1 MGLIF
6 LFIIMKITAKQ
17 YGQYLYQITS
27 DKSFD
32 QSKLK
37 DIIEKFVIT
46 LKNNN
51 DLIKANSIVEQ
62 FVKIWNFENKIV
74 EAEII
79 SAKKI
84 DIKIEQLLID
94 YIKEISKSDEII
106 IKKEIDQNLLG
117 GVVVK
122 YRDKVLDGSVK
133 ATLDE
138 LKNKLI
144 K

>member
-1 MGLIF
+1 
-6 LFIIMKITAKQ
+6 MKITAKQ

-117 GVVVK
+117 GVVIK
-122 YRDKVLDGSVK
+122 YRDKVLDGSVRM
-133 ATLDE
+133 TLGE
-138 LKNKLI
+138 LKSKLI

>member
-1 MGLIF
+1 
-6 LFIIMKITAKQ
+6 MKITAKQ

>member
-1 MGLIF
+1 
-6 LFIIMKITAKQ
+6 MKTTAKQ
-17 YGQYLYQITS
+17 YAQYFYQIVR
-27 DKSFD
+27 DKENE
-32 QSKLK
+32 QLK
-37 DIIEKFVIT
+37 DAVKEFAVV

-51 DLIKANSIVEQ
+51 DLAKANQIIELFVE
-62 FVKIWNFENKIV
+62 IWNFEKRIV
-74 EAEII
+74 EAEIT

-84 DIKIEQLLID
+84 NIKTEELLID
-94 YIKEISKSDEII
+94 YLKKLSKAEEILIKQKV
-106 IKKEIDQNLLG
+106 DQSLLG
-117 GVVVK
+117 GVIIK